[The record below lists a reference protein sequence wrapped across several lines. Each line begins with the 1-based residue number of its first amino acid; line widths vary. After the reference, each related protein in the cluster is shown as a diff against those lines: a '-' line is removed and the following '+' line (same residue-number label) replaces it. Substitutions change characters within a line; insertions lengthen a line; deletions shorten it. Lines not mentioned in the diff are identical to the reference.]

1 VRRMA
6 KLAATIAA
14 LICVSSLRAHHSIS
28 MIDTSTPIWVKGTV
42 VHYEIVN
49 PHTMIALEERMG
61 DGQVKR
67 WTVEGPIVSRIQRM
81 GVDENFLKDGD
92 VIEVCG
98 FAPKAVLARQGS
110 YEPDGVSVPFVHGHM
125 LVMPDGE
132 MSPWGPYGKLENC
145 VRPGDHVQTWLDFLN
160 TDSIAR
166 DLWCNNYRTTVPT
179 IAASSALV
187 DEINRLMARPCE

>member
-1 VRRMA
+1 MV
-6 KLAATIAA
+6 ATIAA
-14 LICVSSLRAHHSIS
+14 LGCVSSLRAHHSIS

-42 VHYEIVN
+42 VRYEIVN
-49 PHTMIALEERMG
+49 PHTMIELDERMG

-67 WTVEGPIVSRIQRM
+67 WSVEGPILSRIQRM

-98 FAPKAVLARQGS
+98 FAPKAEVLARRTS
-110 YEPDGVSVPFVHGHM
+110 IEPDGVSAPFVHGHM

-145 VRPGDHVQTWLDFLN
+145 VRPGDQLQSWLDFLN

-166 DLWCNNYRTTVPT
+166 DLWCNGYRTTVPT
-179 IAASSALV
+179 IAASRAFV
-187 DEINRLMARPCE
+187 DDINRLMGRPCE